1 MNNQVKSQKGFTLIE
16 LMIVV
21 TIIGILASIAV
32 PAYRD
37 YTIRTRV
44 GECATVF
51 SILKT
56 ESSIYF
62 SENGT
67 LPADLTE
74 LATLGR
80 ITANAADYRG
90 DYVSSMSIATG
101 DVTCVLRTRSEL
113 GDPPPDGASGG
124 SLVFDASVGG
134 NIINWDVNP
143 VGSFPTKFLP
153 NQF

>member
-1 MNNQVKSQKGFTLIE
+1 MNKKQGGFTLIE

-37 YTIRTRV
+37 YTVRTRV
-44 GECATVF
+44 GECATTF

-56 ESSIYF
+56 ETSIYF

-67 LPADLTE
+67 MPADLTA

-80 ITANAADYRG
+80 VTASEADYAG
-90 DYVSSMSIATG
+90 DYVSSLSVTDG
-101 DVTCVLRTRSEL
+101 DVTCTLKTLDSL
-113 GDPPPDGASGG
+113 GDAPPDGASGG
-124 SLVFDASVGG
+124 QVSFTSTVSG
-134 NIINWDVNP
+134 NILNWTVESI
-143 VGSFPTKFLP
+143 GSFPTKFLP
-153 NQF
+153 LNGI